1 MRPPTRTALAA
12 GLLAAGLAAT
22 ADAAQAAPAP
32 KVSNGTLVVRGTAA
46 KDKLAL
52 RLQAGKP
59 NKLEIDFGD
68 DGSAGFRINRNR
80 VDRIRVK
87 LLRRADQVRIDDGNG
102 AFTDTIP
109 TVLDGGRGN
118 DTLLGGRGD
127 ETLKGGPGDDVADGN
142 QGNDTGIMGAGDDRF
157 VWDPGDGNDT
167 IEGQDGS
174 DRMLFNGANVSENF
188 DVSANGGRVRF
199 VRNVANI
206 TMDLDNVERVDTNA
220 LGGADTLTVNDL
232 SGTDLTDVDV
242 DLGAT
247 DDGAA
252 DKIVATGTNGD
263 DVVVATGSAGAAR
276 VLGLAAAVGVRHANA
291 AQDDLTIDALAGDDV
306 IEGSGLA
313 ANAIHLTGDGGAGDD
328 VLIGGAGPD
337 TLSGGVGDD
346 TLIGGPGQDT
356 LDGGPGDNVVIQD

>member
-68 DGSAGFRINRNR
+68 DGSADFRINRNR

-109 TVLDGGRGN
+109 TVLDGGR
-118 DTLLGGRGD
+118 
-127 ETLKGGPGDDVADGN
+127 
-142 QGNDTGIMGAGDDRF
+142 GNDTGIMGAGDDRF